1 MEILKGDYVTRKSYN
16 HDTVFK
22 VLNIENGIYYL
33 KGVDVRLY
41 ADSNIEDLEKVVT
54 EEDREDYT
62 LRVQDKLLLDRDEYF
77 YLPGKI
83 LHFDTDTQLSNH
95 AKTPVNKGKIKI

>member
-1 MEILKGDYVTRKSYN
+1 MEILKGDYVTRKSHN
-16 HDTVFK
+16 KDTVFV
-22 VLNIENGIYYL
+22 VLNIEGDTYYL

-41 ADSNIEDLEKVVT
+41 ADSPKDDLVKVIS

-62 LRVQDKLLLDRDEYF
+62 ERVQDLISLDRDEYF

-83 LHFDTDTQLSNH
+83 AHFDGD
-95 AKTPVNKGKIKI
+95 P